1 MSTQVASA
9 PLVEHL
15 LLLPPLPPHAS
26 IPPPPPPPPPPIP
39 HRPPPIPRST
49 AFTTDLSWSDG
60 GIGEAVASKV
70 EEYEMEFNKVSRQD
84 WGEGP
89 GGGRGVRRGEG
100 PH

>member
-1 MSTQVASA
+1 MSNQVASA
-9 PLVEHL
+9 LLVEHL
-15 LLLPPLPPHAS
+15 CPPCPRTRRYR
-26 IPPPPPPPPPPIP
+26 PPPS
-39 HRPPPIPRST
+39 PPIPRST

-89 GGGRGVRRGEG
+89 GGGAGVGRGEG